1 MTTTKPEQLS
11 AEERAAMKDRAR
23 ELKAKTQGAD
33 GEAAAL
39 AKIAQMP
46 ADEQVLATGFHEL
59 VKDAAPELTVKTWYE
74 MPAYSSAVR

>member
-1 MTTTKPEQLS
+1 MTTTKPEQFS

-23 ELKAKTQGAD
+23 ELKAQTQGAD

-39 AKIAQMP
+39 AKIAHMP

-59 VKDAAPELTVKTWYE
+59 VKDVAPELTVKTWYE